1 MTIST
6 PKEMRTDYLQGLI
19 SNFHYQ
25 WKLQIES
32 GKRDEDICVRISSI
46 ANFELILDEFDPN
59 IYAVYEEDGDT
70 FVKMRVFTNEE
81 IEERRERMARTMM
94 ST

>member
-19 SNFHYQ
+19 SKFHYK
-25 WKLQIES
+25 WKLEIEN
-32 GKRDEDICVRISSI
+32 GKKDEDIRVRISSI
-46 ANFELILDEFDPN
+46 ANFELIIDQFDPE
-59 IYAVYEEDGDT
+59 VYTIFKDGEDT
-70 FVKMRVFTNEE
+70 FVKMRVFSKEE
-81 IEERRERMARTMM
+81 MEERSEQMSRTMM